1 MRALERLLVTL
12 ATLQVQRPLLVVLL
26 AVLSAIPSAWLA
38 LKLEVRT
45 GFGELL
51 PDSSPSVIEHRK
63 VSTRLASQSTLA
75 VTAEAKDTA
84 VLKRFLVEITPKLRE
99 LPSEWVSS
107 VDNGPREATQF
118 FEKNKHLYADLADI
132 EQLHRDVVER
142 YDWEVGRELDLNID
156 DEPPPAF
163 DPKAISARLERKLD
177 EARKSA
183 PGTDGYYLGEGGKF
197 AVIMLRTPL
206 GGTDQRAFDMQDRIA
221 KIVDAAGYPK
231 ADPSFHYG
239 FAGSLVTGAEQY
251 RAVTRD
257 LTEVGAIGFGLV
269 LLVVY
274 LFFLRFRVLGV
285 MGLSIG
291 LGCVWSFAFAELTVG
306 HLNAATSFLISIVA
320 GNGINAMVVYMA
332 RYLEARRSESLDVPA
347 AVQAASLGT
356 YQGTLAAAVVSVAA
370 YGALMLTEFRG
381 FRHFGVIGAAGMML
395 CWMATYG
402 VLPAFLVLSERFRPL
417 AGSRD
422 FRDRLAGLYG
432 RPFVWLAKRFALPVS
447 VVGMLLAVGS
457 VTLTALYF
465 LGDPMEYNLRH
476 MRNDQMAETS
486 AGKLGSRVNEVA
498 GRLNQSGRA
507 VVVDRLDQVQPLVKE
522 LERIRDEAPAGKKPF
537 GTVASIY
544 TLLPTDQDKK
554 LQLWREIVERTEKAE
569 QKGLVAGKDL
579 ALIKEHLPK
588 TLKPIGPGDLPPLVA
603 RPFEEKDGSRGR
615 IVYVAPASGKSLY
628 DAHYLMLWADSFRA
642 VRLPNGDIIRGTGEA
657 VIFSD
662 MLQYIAR
669 DAPRVTLASFLGT
682 ALVILFAFR
691 GRSAGFL
698 ALGSLTLG
706 VTSLVSV
713 LYLTQAKLNFLNFVA
728 LPIAIGVGADYA
740 VNVMKRRELEG
751 EEGMERA
758 FIETGG
764 AVVACSMT
772 TLCGYAAL
780 LFSINGA
787 VRSMGFAAGVGELA
801 TQLSAML
808 VLPAVLYSAARLRKR
823 ATLAQPEKPAPETP
837 PS

>member
-1 MRALERLLVTL
+1 MHALERLLVTL
-12 ATLQVQRPLLVVLL
+12 ATLQVRRPFLVVLVAL
-26 AVLSAIPSAWLA
+26 CSIAPSAWLA
-38 LKLEVRT
+38 AGLEVRT

-51 PDSSPSVIEHRK
+51 PDSSPAVVEHRK
-63 VSTRLASQSTLA
+63 VSTRIASQSTLA
-75 VTAEAKDTA
+75 VTAQGEDTD

-99 LPSEWVSS
+99 LPNEWVSS

-118 FEKNKHLYADLADI
+118 FEKHKHLYADLADV
-132 EQLHRDVVER
+132 EQLHRDVIER
-142 YDWEVGRELDLNID
+142 YDWEVGRELDLNLD

-163 DPKAISARLERKLD
+163 DPKAISARLERKLT
-177 EARKSA
+177 EAKKSA

-206 GGTDQRAFDMQDRIA
+206 GSTDQRAFEMQERIA
-221 KIVDAAGYPK
+221 KIVEAADYTK
-231 ADPSFHYG
+231 ADPSFRYG

-257 LTEVGAIGFGLV
+257 LTEVGAIGFVLV

-274 LFFLRFRVLGV
+274 LFFLRFRVLAV
-285 MGLSIG
+285 MGVSIS
-291 LGCVWSFAFAELTVG
+291 LGCLWCFAFAELTVG

-332 RYLEARRSESLDVPA
+332 RYLEARRSESLGVPE
-347 AVQAASLGT
+347 AVQAATLGT
-356 YQGTLAAAVVSVAA
+356 YQGTLAAAAVSVAA

-395 CWMATYG
+395 CWVATYG
-402 VLPAFLVLSERFRPL
+402 VLPAFLVLCERWRPL

-447 VVGMLLAVGS
+447 VVGVLLAVGS
-457 VTLTALYF
+457 ATLTLLYF
-465 LGDPMEYNLRH
+465 TGDPMEYNLRN
-476 MRNDQMAETS
+476 MRNDQLAETS
-486 AGKLGSRVNEVA
+486 AGKLGGRVNEVA

-507 VVVDRLDQVQPLVKE
+507 VVVDRLDQVQPLVHE
-522 LERIRDEAPAGKKPF
+522 LERLREAAPTGKKPF

-544 TLLPTDQDKK
+544 SLLPADQDKK
-554 LQLWREIVERTEKAE
+554 LELWREIVERTEKAK
-569 QKGLVAGKDL
+569 QKGLLAAKDL
-579 ALIKEHLPK
+579 ELVEEHLPK
-588 TLKPIGPGDLPPLVA
+588 SLKPIGPADLPPLVA

-628 DAHYLMLWADSFRA
+628 DAHYLMLWADSFRE
-642 VRLPNGDIIRGTGEA
+642 VRLPNGDIIRGTGDP

-669 DAPRVTLASFLGT
+669 DAPRVTLVSFIGT
-682 ALVILFAFR
+682 ALVILLAFR
-691 GRSAGFL
+691 GRRGGWLSL
-698 ALGSLTLG
+698 ASLTLG
-706 VTSLVSV
+706 VTSLVAV
-713 LYLTQAKLNFLNFVA
+713 LYLTGAKLNFLNFVA

-751 EEGMERA
+751 EAGMERA

-787 VRSMGFAAGVGELA
+787 VRSMGFAAAVGELA

-808 VLPAVLYSAARLRKR
+808 VLPAVLYIAARRRAGRSASKPADSAA
-823 ATLAQPEKPAPETP
+823 PPA
-837 PS
+837 